1 MPDMN
6 SVEIATAIRQ
16 GGHASFNNHI
26 PLLAL
31 NVPEEGRQQAIRA
44 GIDDFLPDPIAS
56 HQLHEKVQALLKQ
69 AK

>member
-1 MPDMN
+1 
-6 SVEIATAIRQ
+6 
-16 GGHASFNNHI
+16 
-26 PLLAL
+26 
-31 NVPEEGRQQAIRA
+31 VPEEGRQQAIRA